1 MNGFVV
7 SKEKFDQEIK
17 NKDIVIIASNKENI
31 IGIATPNEYSFSG
44 EAIKMEPVKE
54 EKDDAHVKL
63 RVRNAEGKD
72 VPVDPFKVLVVVDGQ
87 QKPEGY
93 SMEQIDPE
101 TIESVRIIKTEEEK
115 AKYGKSAANKE
126 CVIEITTKPIRFI
139 PVSEA
144 PGNLEDYETYY
155 LYSATEF
162 RKRIDYEEFSKI
174 PDDIKSYY
182 FIEHNVSGT
191 KSLHVYTLDYNK
203 KVRLSKCSKTNDINS
218 ERLAWVNKNTR
229 FIIDGKWDNYDG
241 YLRTLKHQ
249 GNQIAQI
256 EYLEYSKN
264 KMKRQERT
272 CNGYVNII
280 FKNEGNGSIATIITT
295 MPRDWQYG
303 HNVEE

>member
-93 SMEQIDPE
+93 SMEQIDPK

-303 HNVEE
+303 HHVEE